1 MVVVPYS
8 EGQNNINTKSST
20 IGWTSLRQL
29 AFSSNSKSLALCDV
43 TPAIAQIITPM
54 STHHATIRLQTIA
67 RSLQRPPNAK
77 N

>member
-1 MVVVPYS
+1 VVVVPYS

-20 IGWTSLRQL
+20 IGWTSLRQS
-29 AFSSNSKSLALCDV
+29 AFSSKSLALCDV